1 VERAIPTP
9 AFFRAKIEKPADSK
23 ASHFP
28 YPNWNAF
35 SGKSTPSPFA
45 NFIDYPECLTIAH
58 P

>member
-1 VERAIPTP
+1 MP
-9 AFFRAKIEKPADSK
+9 AFFRAEIEKRADSK

-35 SGKSTPSPFA
+35 SGKSTPSLFA